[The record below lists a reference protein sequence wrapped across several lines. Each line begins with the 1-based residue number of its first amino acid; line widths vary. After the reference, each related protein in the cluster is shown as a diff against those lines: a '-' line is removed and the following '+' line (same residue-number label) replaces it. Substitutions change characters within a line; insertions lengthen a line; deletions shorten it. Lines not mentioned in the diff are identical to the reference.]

1 MNATRYDY
9 YKKKVNKNKIFKD
22 ILLIYIIAVIFVL
35 LFNSILLQAYKIP
48 SDSMFPTIPDGTRA
62 LTNKFI
68 FGPKYPLTDIRIFDS
83 TQNIN
88 RGDVIVFMSNEYF
101 SKNVLIRTF
110 STFVY
115 TVTFS
120 LIDISGYFKL
130 YESNIY
136 IKRVI
141 GIPGDKI
148 KFKVINNKI
157 VVFINGV
164 EERKVINIDYKL
176 IEETEE
182 NSPLL
187 GNMILQN
194 EFDVKEGEFYVL
206 GDNRVSSADSRIW
219 GTVKSKQI
227 IGKAFVKYWPLN
239 QFGVIR

>member
-1 MNATRYDY
+1 MNATRYEY